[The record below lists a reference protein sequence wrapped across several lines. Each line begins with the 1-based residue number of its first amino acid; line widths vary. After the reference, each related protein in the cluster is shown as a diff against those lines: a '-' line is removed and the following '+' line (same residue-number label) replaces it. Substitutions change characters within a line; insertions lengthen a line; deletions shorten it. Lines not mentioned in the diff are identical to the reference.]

1 MDLELL
7 YSNKMSLNQLKKND
21 EIQKRIDAEPVDV
34 LSKYKLGQ
42 FQPQLTGVLNG
53 QDFLYQQDLY
63 YHKYGKD
70 IPLKLQSAT
79 PYTFPQIIRPPTQQY
94 DDKYSQLLA
103 SRDEREVEV
112 SGYVYKAKDIPPV
125 KPKIIS

>member
-7 YSNKMSLNQLKKND
+7 YSNKMSLNQLKIND
-21 EIQKRIDAEPVDV
+21 ENQKRIDAYPVDV

-42 FQPQLTGVLNG
+42 FQPHLTGVPKG

-63 YHKYGKD
+63 YYQYGKD
-70 IPLKLQSAT
+70 IPLKQQSAT
-79 PYTFPQIIRPPTQQY
+79 PYTFPQIIKPLTQQY

-112 SGYVYKAKDIPPV
+112 AGYIYKAKDLPTI

>member
-21 EIQKRIDAEPVDV
+21 ENQQRIDAKPIDV

-42 FQPQLTGVLNG
+42 FHPHLSGVLNG

-63 YHKYGKD
+63 YH
-70 IPLKLQSAT
+70 IVFVL
-79 PYTFPQIIRPPTQQY
+79 
-94 DDKYSQLLA
+94 
-103 SRDEREVEV
+103 
-112 SGYVYKAKDIPPV
+112 
-125 KPKIIS
+125 